1 MTSRNDSKAFVVN
14 AKQLAQADPVAF
26 IDALAAGYAA
36 PVCEL
41 CDDQGERLVPV
52 GRDAFGNWDTV
63 AVPCSCA
70 AGRVLAERLVNANQN
85 DERRAA

>member
-1 MTSRNDSKAFVVN
+1 MTSRDSKAFVVN

-26 IDALAAGYAA
+26 IDALAAGYEA

-52 GRDAFGNWDTV
+52 GRDARLATGTPWRCRV
-63 AVPCSCA
+63 RARPAVCWRSA
-70 AGRVLAERLVNANQN
+70 L
-85 DERRAA
+85 